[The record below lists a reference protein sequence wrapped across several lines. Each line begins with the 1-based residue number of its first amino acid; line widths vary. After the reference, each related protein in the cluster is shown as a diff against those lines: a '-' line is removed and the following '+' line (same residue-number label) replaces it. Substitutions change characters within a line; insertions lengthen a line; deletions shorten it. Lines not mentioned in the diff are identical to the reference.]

1 MAKPPGRG
9 RGKRSFNNRPRASEK
24 QKFKKDDVYEAD
36 DSLAEEDKSKMRYD
50 RVDNYEYELPS
61 DFEDEEIDD
70 EQAFNSEDERMY
82 GHLFKNKQGGDAS
95 EEEEDEDE
103 EDDLLHSEDDD
114 EQENISDSEE
124 ENDDEEDSELED
136 VFAKAGAASDGDSPR
151 LFGSDE
157 EEAEE
162 EGDDDEDEYEMKEA
176 RREAMVRAVTDGA
189 VCGEGKNIT
198 GRRRKKEI
206 VVTEVYPES
215 EFNLP
220 AAGAGGELTLADLI
234 AGLGDNRAKLG
245 SARKT
250 LERLEKKTAPVAA
263 PLPGPIRDRQERKA
277 GYEAAK
283 EDIAK
288 WMPVVKA
295 HREAPTLHFKA
306 DVSAVERTVTTASL
320 AAKHE
325 PETAMEAEV
334 AALLQAAGAQTA
346 AAVAEAEEA
355 LAMKALTV
363 GEAKERREKLAKM
376 RALMFYHEMKAKR
389 LKKIKSKEYRRR
401 LKKAEKR
408 KAEAG
413 AGEGGADLLLD
424 EDELRQAQ
432 EEAEFNRAQERL
444 TLKHKNTSRFI
455 RRALKRGG
463 AGPMDEGTKQAVAE
477 QLRLGEELR
486 KKVHKMN
493 AGGDSSDTDASDDNH
508 TDDTSASA
516 SEGDEEDNNRGRN
529 GRGQLS
535 SKAKAAALEILN
547 GRSGDDGGPEVPTEG
562 LFALPFMQRA
572 MERRRAQAAEEARE
586 LLDMDNDDP
595 GGINGDVSAHDSGGR
610 MAFRGTGE
618 AEKLAQRVRQL
629 EAAAL
634 SCDSEAEGDEREDVE
649 AKAER
654 LGRKLLGG
662 DSGEAHLKEIEGE
675 DDDDLGS
682 LGKSGV
688 LRKVSRHQG
697 KISGQDRLFNSA
709 AIGINGGGAAAVEA
723 AIASGTGIEV
733 SVGPRSSSKKKNAA
747 EENSEGPQ
755 PAVYISSKKFQGAKP
770 GYVFYKG
777 PKGVGYYIDT
787 KASSNGTSK
796 QAKKNSNS
804 KNSKNKSKPAAV
816 SVSDEEA
823 DEEGYMRPSEKSS
836 FGNTNN
842 RKTASASAMD
852 LTQED
857 LVRRA
862 FAGDD
867 VVSEFSKEKLAEV
880 EEELPKEE
888 VPGAVPGWG
897 TWANAKR
904 EPRWAVEAKVKA
916 AARKEA
922 AAASRKDA
930 ALQYVVIS
938 EKWDKKNAKYR
949 TPEVPFPFNS
959 KETYERAMRQP
970 LGRDFN
976 TAAAFRNLTRPEV
989 VKDAGVIIQPVR
1001 FSAAMAEHA
1010 KQGETTKGSK
1020 RPGVLTVEG
1029 GMPKKQKLEK
1039 NKGGQKGKRRGL
1051 GE

>member
-1 MAKPPGRG
+1 
-9 RGKRSFNNRPRASEK
+9 
-24 QKFKKDDVYEAD
+24 
-36 DSLAEEDKSKMRYD
+36 
-50 RVDNYEYELPS
+50 
-61 DFEDEEIDD
+61 
-70 EQAFNSEDERMY
+70 
-82 GHLFKNKQGGDAS
+82 
-95 EEEEDEDE
+95 
-103 EDDLLHSEDDD
+103 
-114 EQENISDSEE
+114 
-124 ENDDEEDSELED
+124 
-136 VFAKAGAASDGDSPR
+136 
-151 LFGSDE
+151 
-157 EEAEE
+157 
-162 EGDDDEDEYEMKEA
+162 
-176 RREAMVRAVTDGA
+176 
-189 VCGEGKNIT
+189 
-198 GRRRKKEI
+198 
-206 VVTEVYPES
+206 
-215 EFNLP
+215 
-220 AAGAGGELTLADLI
+220 
-234 AGLGDNRAKLG
+234 
-245 SARKT
+245 
-250 LERLEKKTAPVAA
+250 
-263 PLPGPIRDRQERKA
+263 
-277 GYEAAK
+277 
-283 EDIAK
+283 
-288 WMPVVKA
+288 MPVVKA

-334 AALLQAAGAQTA
+334 AALLQAAGVQTA
-346 AAVAEAEEA
+346 VAVAEAEEA

-413 AGEGGADLLLD
+413 GEGGADLLLD

-444 TLKHKNTSRFI
+444 TLKHRNTSRFI
-455 RRALKRGG
+455 RRALRRGG

-493 AGGDSSDTDASDDNH
+493 AGGAGSDTDASDEDDEDN
-508 TDDTSASA
+508 TSASGSD
-516 SEGDEEDNNRGRN
+516 SEEEEGR

-535 SKAKAAALEILN
+535 AKAKAAALDIIN
-547 GRSGDDGGPEVPTEG
+547 GVSGNGDGPEMPTEG

-572 MERRRAQAAEEARE
+572 MERRKAQAAEEARE
-586 LLDMDNDDP
+586 LLDMDND
-595 GGINGDVSAHDSGGR
+595 GRGDDIAPVSRGR
-610 MAFRGTGE
+610 IAFKGTGE

-634 SCDSEAEGDEREDVE
+634 ASDSEGEGDEREDAE

-654 LGRKLLGG
+654 LGRKLYGNG
-662 DSGEAHLKEIEGE
+662 KTAEGNSEEEE
-675 DDDDLGS
+675 DDLASRGN
-682 LGKSGV
+682 SGI
-688 LRKVSRHQG
+688 LKKVSRHQG
-697 KISGQDRLFNSA
+697 KISRQDRLFNSD
-709 AIGINGGGAAAVEA
+709 AIGVNNNGAAVVDE
-723 AIASGTGIEV
+723 AIASGRGIEV
-733 SVGPRSSSKKKNAA
+733 SVGPTKKKKTTENNREDEAPAA
-747 EENSEGPQ
+747 
-755 PAVYISSKKFQGAKP
+755 AAFISSKKFKGAKP
-770 GYVFYKG
+770 GYVFKKG
-777 PKGVGYYIDT
+777 TKGVGYYLDT
-787 KASSNGTSK
+787 AKATSNESSK
-796 QAKKNSNS
+796 QAKKKPNE
-804 KNSKNKSKPAAV
+804 KNSKPAATV
-816 SVSDEEA
+816 AVSDDEA
-823 DEEGYMRPSEKSS
+823 EEEGHMRLSKNSS

-842 RKTASASAMD
+842 RKTAAAAAMEM
-852 LTQED
+852 TQED

-862 FAGDD
+862 FAADD
-867 VVSEFSKEKLAEV
+867 VVSEFAKEKQTEV
-880 EEELPKEE
+880 EEELPNEE

-897 TWANAKR
+897 TWATAKR
-904 EPRWAVEAKVKA
+904 EPRWAVEAKQKA
-916 AARKEA
+916 AARKNA

-970 LGRDFN
+970 LGKDFN
-976 TAAAFRNLTRPEV
+976 TSAAFRNLTRPEV

-1010 KQGETTKGSK
+1010 KQGESITGSK

-1029 GMPKKQKLEK
+1029 GMPKKAKLEK

>member
-1 MAKPPGRG
+1 
-9 RGKRSFNNRPRASEK
+9 
-24 QKFKKDDVYEAD
+24 
-36 DSLAEEDKSKMRYD
+36 
-50 RVDNYEYELPS
+50 
-61 DFEDEEIDD
+61 
-70 EQAFNSEDERMY
+70 
-82 GHLFKNKQGGDAS
+82 
-95 EEEEDEDE
+95 
-103 EDDLLHSEDDD
+103 
-114 EQENISDSEE
+114 
-124 ENDDEEDSELED
+124 
-136 VFAKAGAASDGDSPR
+136 
-151 LFGSDE
+151 
-157 EEAEE
+157 
-162 EGDDDEDEYEMKEA
+162 
-176 RREAMVRAVTDGA
+176 
-189 VCGEGKNIT
+189 
-198 GRRRKKEI
+198 
-206 VVTEVYPES
+206 
-215 EFNLP
+215 
-220 AAGAGGELTLADLI
+220 
-234 AGLGDNRAKLG
+234 
-245 SARKT
+245 
-250 LERLEKKTAPVAA
+250 
-263 PLPGPIRDRQERKA
+263 
-277 GYEAAK
+277 
-283 EDIAK
+283 
-288 WMPVVKA
+288 MPVVKA
-295 HREAPTLHFKA
+295 HREAPTIHFKA

-408 KAEAG
+408 KTEAV

-424 EDELRQAQ
+424 DDELRHAQ

-455 RRALKRGG
+455 RRALRRGG

-486 KKVHKMN
+486 KKVHTMN
-493 AGGDSSDTDASDDNH
+493 ARGGGGSSDTDVS
-508 TDDTSASA
+508 DDTSAS
-516 SEGDEEDNNRGRN
+516 EDDEEHNTGGRN
-529 GRGQLS
+529 GQLS

-547 GRSGDDGGPEVPTEG
+547 GRGAEAGGPEVPTEG

-572 MERRRAQAAEEARE
+572 MERRRAHAAEEARE
-586 LLDMDNDDP
+586 LLDMDNDGLD
-595 GGINGDVSAHDSGGR
+595 GNNNNAYNSAHVSSGR
-610 MAFRGTGE
+610 IAFRGTGQ
-618 AEKLAQRVRQL
+618 AEKLAERVRQL
-629 EAAAL
+629 EAAVLA
-634 SCDSEAEGDEREDVE
+634 SDSEAEGEREDVE

-654 LGRKLLGG
+654 LGKKVVGG
-662 DSGEAHLKEIEGE
+662 DNGEEE
-675 DDDDLGS
+675 DDDDDDLAS
-682 LGKSGV
+682 RGKSGV
-688 LRKVSRHQG
+688 LKKLSSYQG
-697 KISGQDRLFNSA
+697 KISAQDRLFNNSAAAA
-709 AIGINGGGAAAVEA
+709 AIGEVAVDA

-733 SVGPRSSSKKKNAA
+733 SVGPRPFSKKNEKKRAL
-747 EENSEGPQ
+747 EENSQGQ
-755 PAVYISSKKFQGAKP
+755 QRVDIFKSSKKFQGAKP
-770 GYVFYKG
+770 GYVFKKG
-777 PKGVGYYIDT
+777 PKGVGYYQDSKT
-787 KASSNGTSK
+787 TSNGASK
-796 QAKKNSNS
+796 QAKNNGNNAKT
-804 KNSKNKSKPAAV
+804 KPAAV
-816 SVSDEEA
+816 SMSDEEA
-823 DEEGYMRPSEKSS
+823 DEEGSMRPSEKSS

-842 RKTASASAMD
+842 RKTAAASAME

-888 VPGAVPGWG
+888 IPGAVPGWG

-904 EPRWAVEAKVKA
+904 EPRWAVEAKAKA

-922 AAASRKDA
+922 AAASREDA

-1020 RPGVLTVEG
+1020 RPSVLTVEG
-1029 GMPKKQKLEK
+1029 GMPKKQKLQK

>member
-1 MAKPPGRG
+1 M
-9 RGKRSFNNRPRASEK
+9 
-24 QKFKKDDVYEAD
+24 
-36 DSLAEEDKSKMRYD
+36 
-50 RVDNYEYELPS
+50 
-61 DFEDEEIDD
+61 
-70 EQAFNSEDERMY
+70 
-82 GHLFKNKQGGDAS
+82 
-95 EEEEDEDE
+95 
-103 EDDLLHSEDDD
+103 
-114 EQENISDSEE
+114 
-124 ENDDEEDSELED
+124 
-136 VFAKAGAASDGDSPR
+136 
-151 LFGSDE
+151 
-157 EEAEE
+157 
-162 EGDDDEDEYEMKEA
+162 
-176 RREAMVRAVTDGA
+176 
-189 VCGEGKNIT
+189 
-198 GRRRKKEI
+198 
-206 VVTEVYPES
+206 
-215 EFNLP
+215 
-220 AAGAGGELTLADLI
+220 
-234 AGLGDNRAKLG
+234 
-245 SARKT
+245 
-250 LERLEKKTAPVAA
+250 EKKTAPVAA

-306 DVSAVERTVTTASL
+306 DVSAVERTVTTAAL

-334 AALLQAAGAQTA
+334 AALLCAAGAQTA
-346 AAVAEAEEA
+346 VAVAEAEEA

-363 GEAKERREKLAKM
+363 SEARERRDKLAKM

-413 AGEGGADLLLD
+413 AEGGADLLLD
-424 EDELRQAQ
+424 EEELRQAQ

-455 RRALKRGG
+455 RRALRRGG

-493 AGGDSSDTDASDDNH
+493 AGGDSGTDASDD
-508 TDDTSASA
+508 DEDSTSASGSD
-516 SEGDEEDNNRGRN
+516 SEDDGGGNG

-535 SKAKAAALEILN
+535 SKAKQAALDIINSN
-547 GRSGDDGGPEVPTEG
+547 GKGGGPELPTEG

-572 MERRRAQAAEEARE
+572 MERRKAQAAEEARE
-586 LLDMDNDDP
+586 LLDMDQ
-595 GGINGDVSAHDSGGR
+595 DSGDALTAPSSSGR
-610 MAFRGTGE
+610 IAFRGTGE
-618 AEKLAQRVRQL
+618 AERLAQRVRQL

-634 SCDSEAEGDEREDVE
+634 ASDSDAEGDEREDAE

-654 LGRKLLGG
+654 LGRQLLGNEHANVEEIDAQG
-662 DSGEAHLKEIEGE
+662 DA
-675 DDDDLGS
+675 S
-682 LGKSGV
+682 L
-688 LRKVSRHQG
+688 LQKVSRHQG
-697 KISGQDRLFNSA
+697 KISGQDRLFNST
-709 AIGINGGGAAAVEA
+709 AIGIHNNGAAAVDET
-723 AIASGTGIEV
+723 IASGRGIEV
-733 SVGPRSSSKKKNAA
+733 SVGPQSTKKAANAA
-747 EENSEGPQ
+747 ARKNIEEEPAPS
-755 PAVYISSKKFQGAKP
+755 PAVFISSKKFKGAKP
-770 GYVFYKG
+770 GYAFKKG
-777 PKGVGYYIDT
+777 FQGVGYYVDT
-787 KASSNGTSK
+787 AKTTNGTSK
-796 QAKKNSNS
+796 QAK
-804 KNSKNKSKPAAV
+804 NKKANKLAAAAP
-816 SVSDEEA
+816 SVSDDEA
-823 DEEGYMRPSEKSS
+823 EAEGHMRPSKTST

-842 RKTASASAMD
+842 RKTAAASAMD

-862 FAGDD
+862 FAADD
-867 VVSEFSKEKLAEV
+867 VVAEFSKEKLAEV
-880 EEELPKEE
+880 EEELPKED

-904 EPRWAVEAKVKA
+904 EPRWAVEAKQKA

-976 TAAAFRNLTRPEV
+976 TAASFRNLTRPEV

-1010 KQGETTKGSK
+1010 KQGEGIKGSK

-1029 GMPKKQKLEK
+1029 GMPKKAKLEK

>member
-1 MAKPPGRG
+1 MALIQATLGGFDYSNARMVYISANKPITNFCSRIINLISPLLFPITQFLTIYPLHYSLYL
-9 RGKRSFNNRPRASEK
+9 SF
-24 QKFKKDDVYEAD
+24 
-36 DSLAEEDKSKMRYD
+36 
-50 RVDNYEYELPS
+50 
-61 DFEDEEIDD
+61 
-70 EQAFNSEDERMY
+70 
-82 GHLFKNKQGGDAS
+82 
-95 EEEEDEDE
+95 
-103 EDDLLHSEDDD
+103 
-114 EQENISDSEE
+114 
-124 ENDDEEDSELED
+124 
-136 VFAKAGAASDGDSPR
+136 
-151 LFGSDE
+151 
-157 EEAEE
+157 
-162 EGDDDEDEYEMKEA
+162 
-176 RREAMVRAVTDGA
+176 T
-189 VCGEGKNIT
+189 
-198 GRRRKKEI
+198 
-206 VVTEVYPES
+206 
-215 EFNLP
+215 
-220 AAGAGGELTLADLI
+220 GAGGELTLADLI

-250 LERLEKKTAPVAA
+250 LERLEKKTAPVSA

-295 HREAPTLHFKA
+295 HREAPTLHFKG

-346 AAVAEAEEA
+346 AAVAHAEEA

-363 GEAKERREKLAKM
+363 EEAKERREKLAKM

-408 KAEAG
+408 KAEAI

-424 EDELRQAQ
+424 EDELRHAQ

-486 KKVHKMN
+486 KKVHRMN
-493 AGGDSSDTDASDDNH
+493 AGGGSSDTDASDD
-508 TDDTSASA
+508 DQMADTSASV
-516 SEGDEEDNNRGRN
+516 SEDDEEDNNGGAN

-535 SKAKAAALEILN
+535 SKAKAAALEVLN
-547 GRSGDDGGPEVPTEG
+547 GRGGEAGGPEVPTEG

-586 LLDMDNDDP
+586 LLDMDNDGL
-595 GGINGDVSAHDSGGR
+595 GGSNADTNAHVSSGR
-610 MAFRGTGE
+610 IAFKGTGE
-618 AEKLAQRVRQL
+618 AEKLAERVRQL

-634 SCDSEAEGDEREDVE
+634 ASDSEAEGDEREDAE
-649 AKAER
+649 AKAVR
-654 LGRKLLGG
+654 LGRKLLAV
-662 DSGEAHLKEIEGE
+662 DSGEDHVEERE
-675 DDDDLGS
+675 DDDLAS
-682 LGKSGV
+682 RGKSGV
-688 LRKVSRHQG
+688 LKKLSRHQS

-709 AIGINGGGAAAVEA
+709 AIGVNSGNAAVVDA
-723 AIASGTGIEV
+723 AVASGAGVEV
-733 SVGPRSSSKKKNAA
+733 SVGPRSSLRKQKNAA
-747 EENSEGPQ
+747 EEKSEAQQ
-755 PAVYISSKKFQGAKP
+755 PAVFTSSKKFQGAKP
-770 GYVFYKG
+770 GYVFKKG

-787 KASSNGTSK
+787 KTTSNGTSK
-796 QAKKNSNS
+796 QAKKNGNK
-804 KNSKNKSKPAAV
+804 KNSNNKSKPTAA
-816 SVSDEEA
+816 SISDEEA
-823 DEEGYMRPSEKSS
+823 DEEGYMRPSERSS

-888 VPGAVPGWG
+888 VPGAIPGWG

-904 EPRWAVEAKVKA
+904 EPRWALEAKVKA

-1010 KQGETTKGSK
+1010 KQGETTEGSK
-1020 RPGVLTVEG
+1020 RPSVLTVEG
-1029 GMPKKQKLEK
+1029 GMPKKQKLQK